1 MNERELYEAAARV
14 RKMAYCPYSH
24 YSVGAAVLTESGK
37 VYTGCNIENASYPAG
52 LCAERTAI
60 SKAVSE
66 GEQKIV
72 MIAVAGGP
80 EAEDGIYTPPC
91 GICRQVMAEF
101 GGAALKIILRKD
113 GELVR
118 FTLADLLPESFSL

>member
-1 MNERELYEAAARV
+1 MNERELYDIAARM

-24 YSVGAAVLTESGK
+24 FSVGAAVLTESGK

-52 LCAERTAI
+52 ICAERTAI

-66 GEQKIV
+66 GDRHIS
-72 MIAVAGGP
+72 MIAIAGGP
-80 EAEDGIYTPPC
+80 EEAEGIYTPPC

-101 GGAALKIILRKD
+101 GGASLQIIMKKG
-113 GELVR
+113 GEIVR
-118 FTLADLLPESFSL
+118 YSLAELLPESFSL